1 MFLHSQHG
9 FLCVLL
15 RMHLLVAMLA
25 QTQEVAV
32 IRANDWALDFIF
44 FLWAH
49 DIITFPFLNVGVAE

>member
-1 MFLHSQHG
+1 
-9 FLCVLL
+9 
-15 RMHLLVAMLA
+15 MHLLVAMLA